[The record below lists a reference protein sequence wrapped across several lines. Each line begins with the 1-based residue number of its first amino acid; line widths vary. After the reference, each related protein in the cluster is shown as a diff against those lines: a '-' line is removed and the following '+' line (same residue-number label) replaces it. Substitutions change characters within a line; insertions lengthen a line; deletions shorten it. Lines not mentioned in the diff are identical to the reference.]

1 MHSNYT
7 NIIDGEDDIPYY
19 LITESLYIYVKNRF
33 EKHEIYDY
41 INLPGS
47 NHIKDNFDLFEV
59 YIERKN
65 L

>member
-33 EKHEIYDY
+33 EKHEIDYY
-41 INLPGS
+41 INLPGN

-59 YIERKN
+59 YMERKN